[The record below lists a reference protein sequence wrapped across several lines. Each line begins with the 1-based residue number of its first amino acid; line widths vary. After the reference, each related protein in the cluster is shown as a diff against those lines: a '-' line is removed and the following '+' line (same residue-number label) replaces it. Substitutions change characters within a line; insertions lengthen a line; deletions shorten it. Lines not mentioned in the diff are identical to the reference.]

1 MTASVADAVNAV
13 RRQIR
18 KAAVR
23 SGRAADEVVLVA
35 VGKTQSARAVAA
47 AVAAG
52 VSDVGENRVQ
62 EAAAKRPEVPP
73 ARWHLIGPLQRNKVA
88 AALETFDVVETVDR
102 PRLVARLQR
111 VIEDR
116 WPGRRLPVLLEINL
130 ADESQK
136 AGVAPA
142 EAADLARLVL
152 QAPGLDLRGLMAI
165 PPWAADAEAS
175 RPYFRELAGLRR
187 RLEQELGSGLPDLSM
202 GMSHDYPIAVEEGA
216 TIVRVGT
223 AIFGARRTP

>member
-13 RRQIR
+13 RREIR

-102 PRLVARLQR
+102 PRLVDRLQR

-142 EAADLARLVL
+142 EAADLARLVV
-152 QAPGLDLRGLMAI
+152 QAPGLDLRGLMVI
-165 PPWAADAEAS
+165 PPWAANAEAS